1 MAGPICNWTN
11 LLTHCD
17 PQNKSGCMQRVPHV
31 YLLLYFGPS
40 GASTKSRTLPP
51 SRPRSPPSC
60 FGPSP
65 EFQKSMSLGPLKLG
79 HLQRSNGS
87 NNLWRRLHCTKD
99 LKWCASHSREVVFRR
114 GLFGVAYRPARVSP
128 RKFWWSSCVSA
139 DIVCDKAS
147 PVSSRQARIMYRYL
161 LISTPVDQ
169 CWLWSLIHTHHP
181 NTFLVLWCTTTIVFL
196 LNL

>member
-1 MAGPICNWTN
+1 MQTSARVFHALPGAPASPASQHAITSTRPTLLVRLLPLLAADAAAPLQQARVSVQHRKGAPLFAASSRPHDRVFCLVSVDSSRGGSILRYEWLTAWLVCLLTGGDMAGPICNWTN

-87 NNLWRRLHCTKD
+87 NNL
-99 LKWCASHSREVVFRR
+99 
-114 GLFGVAYRPARVSP
+114 
-128 RKFWWSSCVSA
+128 
-139 DIVCDKAS
+139 
-147 PVSSRQARIMYRYL
+147 
-161 LISTPVDQ
+161 
-169 CWLWSLIHTHHP
+169 
-181 NTFLVLWCTTTIVFL
+181 
-196 LNL
+196 